1 MKNFHIYF
9 AYPWALLAL
18 VLAVVLTLIPY
29 FRLSKR
35 YRKTR
40 NRITSIVLHLI
51 VMTLAIVTLAGIE
64 FRYQI
69 PNENNEIILLVD
81 VSDTE
86 ETVVDE
92 RDAFVRYV
100 IEDAKHDNFRV
111 GIVTF
116 GYDYEYAV
124 PLTNELDGIYDQYLN
139 AASPDTTAT
148 NVAGALEYAKT
159 LFNNPETS
167 KIVLITD
174 GRETDREMTNVVRAI
189 SAQGTKVDVAHIG
202 EGFDNADV
210 QLMGVEMP
218 SHHIAQNE
226 ECTVMLNVQSTVA
239 TSVSIRLTDN
249 GETANEVTVDL
260 NNSGM
265 QTVPFAHTFI
275 KKGLHEL
282 KFEVTQIA
290 FDGLEQNNAYTT
302 YFSLEVFNKILV
314 LESVQGTSEALI
326 TMLNEGNETP
336 YEVTTM
342 SIQDEELP
350 ESAAQLCAYDQVVL
364 NNIANK
370 DLPENFAEVLK
381 SYVSEYG
388 GGLFTA
394 GGDKAY
400 DRSDMYGTLYQEM
413 LPVQAINYTPPV
425 AVMIVLDTSGSMSTE
440 DNYGAN
446 KLDWAKA
453 GAASCLNSLTE
464 RDYVGI
470 MTLESVESTILDLT
484 PRTQESRILAA
495 INSLEEANGGT
506 IWTGAIDRAGKSLR
520 TMKDVAKRHIIV
532 ITDGAIGEDPSNY
545 EGIIKEY
552 YENDGTTL
560 SVVGVDMATGGKE
573 YDEMLQA
580 TQWGGGQ
587 LYVTSADQL
596 INKLRDDLTAPAIKQ
611 VNYGT
616 FKPMAYNMASPLLKG
631 VGMGE
636 GGEANRINATLE
648 GFYGVKVR
656 TDAELV
662 LTGDYNVPIY
672 AQWAYGEG
680 MVGSF
685 MCDLQA
691 STWSSG
697 FMADAN
703 GRKFLRNA
711 INNLMP
717 SEDIRPSQIAYE
729 MTEDNYTNQLSVF
742 SELKDGEYIKG
753 EIVEYIDGAEGD
765 RISLNEITPGNAQ
778 ALREADVYVTLP
790 MSSANGYSRCDFVVR
805 KNGTYKI
812 VLTKYNK
819 DGKIVKN
826 ASGEDVV
833 TEVYKSFAYSEE
845 YDVYSEDTAEVISK
859 KLATVAERGQGAVI
873 EDLNNPS
880 EVFNGFVTAI
890 DKSFDPRFLFMII
903 AIVLFLGDIAV
914 RKFKFKW
921 PHEIIRDYKQKKN
934 LKK

>member
-1 MKNFHIYF
+1 MKNLHIYF
-9 AYPWALLAL
+9 AYPWVLLAL
-18 VLAVVLTLIPY
+18 VFAAVLTLIPY

-40 NRITSIVLHLI
+40 NRITSIVLHLV
-51 VMTLAIVTLAGIE
+51 VMVLAICTLAGME

-69 PNENNEIILLVD
+69 PNDRNEIILLVD
-81 VSDTE
+81 MSDTE
-86 ETVVDE
+86 DTVADE
-92 RDAFVRYV
+92 RNAFVQLV
-100 IEDAKHDNFRV
+100 LDDAKEDNYRV

-116 GYDYEYAV
+116 GYDQEYAV
-124 PLTNELDGIYDQYLN
+124 PLTNELEGIYDQYLN
-139 AASPDTTAT
+139 AAKPDTSAT
-148 NVAGALEYAKT
+148 NIAGALQYART

-167 KIVLITD
+167 KIILITD
-174 GRETDREMTNVVRAI
+174 GKETDREMTNVVRAI
-189 SAQGTKVDVAHIG
+189 AAQGTKVDVAQIG
-202 EGFDNADV
+202 EGFSNADV

-218 SHHIAQNE
+218 NHHIAQNE
-226 ECTVMLNVQSTVA
+226 ECTVILSVQSSVA
-239 TSVSIRLTDN
+239 TSVNITLSDN
-249 GETANEVTVDL
+249 GQLANQVTVDL
-260 NNSGM
+260 NSTGL
-265 QTVPFAHTFI
+265 QTIPFNHSFAS
-275 KKGLHEL
+275 KGLHEL
-282 KFEVTQIA
+282 KFEITQVA
-290 FDGLEQNNAYTT
+290 YDSLEQNNAYST

-314 LESVQGTSEALI
+314 LESVQGTSDALVA
-326 TMLNEGNETP
+326 MLNEGNETP
-336 YEVTTM
+336 YEITTM
-342 SIQDEELP
+342 SIKDAEIPQTAL
-350 ESAAQLCAYDQVVL
+350 QLCAYDQVVL

-370 DLPENFAEVLK
+370 DLPENFAEELK

-388 GGLFTA
+388 GGLFTV

-425 AVMIVLDTSGSMSTE
+425 AVMIILDTSGSMSME

-520 TMKDVAKRHIIV
+520 TLKDVAKRHIIV

-573 YDEMLQA
+573 YDDMLQA
-580 TQWGGGQ
+580 TQWGGGK

-596 INKLRDDLTAPAIKQ
+596 INKLRDDLTAPSIKQ
-611 VNYGT
+611 VNYTT
-616 FKPMAYNMASPLLKG
+616 FKPVAYNLASPLLKG

-636 GGEANRINATLE
+636 GAEANRINVTLD

-656 TDAELV
+656 ADADLI

-672 AQWAYGEG
+672 AQWAYGNG

-691 STWSSG
+691 SDWSRG
-697 FMADAN
+697 FMADVN
-703 GRKFLRNA
+703 GKAFVRNA

-717 SEDIRPSQIAYE
+717 SEDIRPSQITFE
-729 MTEDNYTNQLSVF
+729 LSEDNYTNQLSVF
-742 SELKDGEYIKG
+742 SELANGEYIKG
-753 EIVEYIDGAEGD
+753 EIVECINGEEGD
-765 RISLNEITPGNAQ
+765 RISLNQITPGDVAT
-778 ALREADVYVTLP
+778 LREADVYVTLP
-790 MSSANGYSRCDFVVR
+790 MSAANGYSRCDFVVR
-805 KNGTYKI
+805 KSGTYKI
-812 VLTKYNK
+812 VLTKCNK
-819 DGKIVKN
+819 DGQPLKN
-826 ASGEDVV
+826 ASGEDVI

-845 YDVYSEDTAEVISK
+845 YNVYSEETAEEIDK
-859 KLATVAERGQGAVI
+859 KLKTVAEYGQGAVI
-873 EDLNNPS
+873 EDLANPS

-890 DKSFDPRFLFMII
+890 DRSFDPRFLFMII

-921 PHEIIRDYKQKKN
+921 PHELIRDYKKKKES
-934 LKK
+934 KK

>member
-1 MKNFHIYF
+1 MKNLHIHF
-9 AYPWALLAL
+9 AYPWVLLVL
-18 VLAVVLTLIPY
+18 VLAVVCTLIPY
-29 FRLSKR
+29 FRLSKK

-51 VMTLAIVTLAGIE
+51 VTVLAVCTLAGME

-69 PNENNEIILLVD
+69 PNEQNEIILLVD

-86 ETVVDE
+86 GTVTDE
-92 RDAFVRYV
+92 RDAFVQLV
-100 IEDAKHDNFRV
+100 LDDAKEDNYKV

-116 GYDYEYAV
+116 GYDQEYAV
-124 PLTNELDGIYDQYLN
+124 PLTNELDGIYNQYLN
-139 AASPDTTAT
+139 AAMPDTSAT
-148 NVAGALEYAKT
+148 NIAAALEYTKT
-159 LFNNPETS
+159 LFNNPQTS

-174 GRETDREMTNVVRAI
+174 GKETDREMTNVVRAI
-189 SAQGTKVDVAHIG
+189 VAQGTKVDVAKIG
-202 EGFDNADV
+202 EGFMEADV
-210 QLMGVEMP
+210 QLMGVELP
-218 SHHIAQNE
+218 THHVTQNE
-226 ECTVMLNVQSTVA
+226 ECTIMLNVQSSVA
-239 TSVSIRLTDN
+239 TSVSVKLSDN
-249 GETANEVTVDL
+249 GQPADETTVAL
-260 NNSGM
+260 NNTGL
-265 QTVPFAHTFI
+265 QTIPFTHAFTT
-275 KKGLHEL
+275 KGLHEL
-282 KFEVTQIA
+282 KFEITQVA
-290 FDGLEQNNAYTT
+290 QDGLMENNTYST

-314 LESVQGTSEALI
+314 IESMQGTSDALAA
-326 TMLNEGNETP
+326 MLNEGNQTP
-336 YEVTTM
+336 YEITTM
-342 SIQDEELP
+342 SIKSEDLP
-350 ESAAQLCAYDQVVL
+350 QSAAQLCAYDQIIL

-370 DLPENFAEVLK
+370 DLPENFADELN

-388 GGLFTA
+388 GGLFTV

-470 MTLESVESTILDLT
+470 MTLESVESTVLDLT

-495 INSLEEANGGT
+495 IDSLKEANGGT

-552 YENDGTTL
+552 YNNDGTTL

-580 TQWGGGQ
+580 TQWGGGK

-611 VNYGT
+611 VNYTT
-616 FKPMAYNMASPLLKG
+616 FKPMAYNLASPILKG
-631 VGMGE
+631 IGMGE
-636 GGEANRINATLE
+636 GAEANRINATLD

-656 TDAELV
+656 TDADLI

-691 STWSSG
+691 SDWSRG
-697 FMADAN
+697 FMADTN
-703 GRKFLRNA
+703 GKAFIRNA

-717 SEDIRPSQIAYE
+717 SEDIRPSQIAFE
-729 MTEDNYTNQLSVF
+729 LTEDNYTNQLSVF
-742 SELKDGEYIKG
+742 ADLKEGEYIKG
-753 EIVEYIDGAEGD
+753 EIIDCSNGETQTA
-765 RISLNEITPGNAQ
+765 ISLNAITPGDVST
-778 ALREADVYVTLP
+778 LREADVYVTLP
-790 MSSANGYSRCDFVVR
+790 MSTANGYSRCDFVVR
-805 KNGTYKI
+805 KGGTYKI

-819 DGKIVKN
+819 DGQVIKN
-826 ASGEDVV
+826 PSGEDVT
-833 TEVYKSFAYSEE
+833 TEVYKSFAYSKE
-845 YDVYSEDTAEVISK
+845 YDVYLEETAEEINK
-859 KLATVAERGQGAVI
+859 KLTTVAERGQGAVI
-873 EDLNNPS
+873 EDLTNPT

-890 DKSFDPRFLFMII
+890 DKSFDPRFLFMIL
-903 AIVLFLGDIAV
+903 AIVLFLADIAV

-921 PHEIIRDYKQKKN
+921 PHEIIRDYRQKKN
-934 LKK
+934 SK